1 MFDKLSAIP
10 ELLIESCVNDRYD
23 LVIDGMLGYFR
34 YQEDNCGALYLSL
47 PNNGN
52 TNTIAQVELWQYCF
66 SSGKFNFDFSMIFN
80 SQHWWLVQ
88 KIVLENSDNIQ
99 PHVYTQVTLANYFSS
114 VLENN
119 IKLGKN
125 TGP

>member
-1 MFDKLSAIP
+1 MFDKLSGIP
-10 ELLIESCVNDRYD
+10 ELLIENCVNGRYE

-34 YQEDNCGALYLSL
+34 HQTDNSGVLYLSL

-52 TNTIAQVELWQYCF
+52 DIAQVELWQYCF
-66 SSGKFNFDFSMIFN
+66 SSGKLNFDFSMIFN
-80 SQHWWLVQ
+80 FQHWWLVQ
-88 KIVLENSDNIQ
+88 KIVLENSENIQ
-99 PHVYTQVTLANYFSS
+99 THVYTQVTLANYFSS

-119 IKLGKN
+119 IKLEKN